1 MSFYGGRIADF
12 YDRWRELTSD
22 PEILQTVQGLRITIN
37 DVLPES
43 NNFQYPLKKS
53 EELFVA
59 SDIERLLRKNIIAIS
74 HYELGQL
81 ISPIFT
87 RPKSDGKGSRLIL
100 NLKKLNQI
108 SDYKHFK
115 MDSLT
120 TVLTM
125 IYPGVFMAKL
135 DIKDA
140 YYIIRIDEGD

>member
-43 NNFQYPLKKS
+43 NNFQYPFKKS

-59 SDIERLLRKNIIAIS
+59 SEIERLLEKNIIAIS
-74 HYELGQL
+74 HYEPGQL

-87 RPKSDGKGSRLIL
+87 RPKSDGEGSR
-100 NLKKLNQI
+100 
-108 SDYKHFK
+108 HFK

-140 YYIIRIDEGD
+140 YYSIRIDEGDQNFFL